1 MNQSLRINHHQ
12 CAMKGGARLLGDVQ
26 EAQRQLRGGPVQ
38 RAVPVDRGLPHLQ
51 AREQDL
57 RPVLLRE
64 RAPRQGVRHGI
75 HPRSHGK
82 QGATCPKSQ
91 VRNAIRTAV
100 ESWSIER
107 VLFHCG
113 IPFQFS
119 PFFSFSCRYFLGISL
134 LSSCNVTYFLLFVG
148 CLLASLANHHRHR

>member
-1 MNQSLRINHHQ
+1 
-12 CAMKGGARLLGDVQ
+12 MKGGARLLGDVQ

-64 RAPRQGVRHGI
+64 RAPRQGVGHGI

-82 QGATCPKSQ
+82 QGATCPKSEGRSKGFCFIVVSYFNS
-91 VRNAIRTAV
+91 VRF
-100 ESWSIER
+100 
-107 VLFHCG
+107 FH
-113 IPFQFS
+113 
-119 PFFSFSCRYFLGISL
+119 FLVGISWA
-134 LSSCNVTYFLLFVG
+134 FLFFPP
-148 CLLASLANHHRHR
+148 AI